1 VAVRHRGCEQ
11 RVPWKLRAKSW
22 VTQPCARFVAGHAA
36 TISLLSPAQVGS
48 GARRH
53 VVETLGSSHCW
64 MTPTAPLPNPRI
76 ATVRHQYRRCRT
88 RAAITSS
95 GQWQRLQRSFPLG
108 PGSGSAIDT
117 CVLPVPVEAETYCR
131 VSGDRGTNILPVP
144 SSAWLR
150 RFDRGSQPSSGGGGL
165 RDPPA
170 RWHSCMGALL
180 DDERG
185 GRRACDLFGSTA
197 AISVFARPPA

>member
-1 VAVRHRGCEQ
+1 MGEAVEQCGGHLGIAEHAWPFTEGEIGGDDHRGAFVEAADGVEQ
-11 RVPWKLRAKSW
+11 QIGRRPERTQVAEFIEDDEVQARKSARRPWRLARPSASSRLTRSTVVKKRPRDPARMQLRAMAI
-22 VTQPCARFVAGHAA
+22 AR
-36 TISLLSPAQVGS
+36 
-48 GARRH
+48 
-53 VVETLGSSHCW
+53 
-64 MTPTAPLPNPRI
+64 
-76 ATVRHQYRRCRT
+76 
-88 RAAITSS
+88 
-95 GQWQRLQRSFPLG
+95 
-108 PGSGSAIDT
+108 
-117 CVLPVPVEAETYCR
+117 CVLPTPVEAETYCR

-150 RFDRGSQPSSGGGGL
+150 RFDSGSQPSSGGGGF